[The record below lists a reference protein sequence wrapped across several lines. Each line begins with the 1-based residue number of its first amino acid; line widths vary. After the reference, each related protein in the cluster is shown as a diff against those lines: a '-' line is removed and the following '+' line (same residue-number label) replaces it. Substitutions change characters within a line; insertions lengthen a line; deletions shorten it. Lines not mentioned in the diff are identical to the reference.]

1 MYFCL
6 TMNNVLKYNNMIT
19 AKRSSN
25 IHEDTVLERN
35 GMRNDGTFGVIDDLS
50 VNYDGNRLLN
60 VTDDAESLNYNG
72 ALDFNDG
79 ADMTAEY
86 EYDSCL

>member
-1 MYFCL
+1 
-6 TMNNVLKYNNMIT
+6 MNNVLKYNNMIT

-60 VTDDAESLNYNG
+60 VTDDAESLNCIII
-72 ALDFNDG
+72 
-79 ADMTAEY
+79 
-86 EYDSCL
+86 CLRFIISMMNKAGK